1 MGRLLYRYCT
11 ENVKFRHVHCC
22 NCMFAEDYC
31 SYSLNTKL
39 CLGKRWKFY
48 QYITFA
54 SASGGL
60 SHRPPTRALPWTPGG
75 MHPQTSWLGL
85 LLKYVDPRVNRPL
98 YHHGYAYGLYK
109 LETEN
114 VLLRILLRPLNFSGE
129 KRDCQTLRPVNVYWA
144 LIRAI
149 GSY

>member
-60 SHRPPTRALPWTPGG
+60 SHRPPTRALPLD
-75 MHPQTSWLGL
+75 SWGHASPDL
-85 LLKYVDPRVNRPL
+85 LTRPPFEICGSTCEPSIVSSWVRL
-98 YHHGYAYGLYK
+98 WLVQIGNGECITTHLAAPTK
-109 LETEN
+109 
-114 VLLRILLRPLNFSGE
+114 LLRRKKRLSDTAPSKRLLGANP
-129 KRDCQTLRPVNVYWA
+129 CYW
-144 LIRAI
+144 
-149 GSY
+149 